1 VSATATAIAGE
12 QLELRRDVTTWG
24 SYTWGY
30 ADVGADI
37 YAALGLVIAAAQ
49 GLAPAAFALAGIVY
63 IMIGLAYT
71 ELASTYPVA
80 GGGHYFTL
88 RGLGDFWGFVSG
100 AALLLDYTIDIA
112 LFAVASAGYINF
124 FSPVLL
130 GIDLRQVTLSSVGL
144 VTSGPLANV
153 PIIWQ
158 MESLLLIGILIYVNI
173 RGVRESS
180 LLNESLGFMDIML
193 ESSVIIFGFVLAWN
207 PQLLAEQWTTALR
220 TLPLG
225 NFMYG
230 SSLAIISFVGLE
242 SISQAAQETRR
253 PATVIPRTS
262 IALIFTVFIFAL
274 AFSTVTLGILPWN
287 EVGEADPIA
296 QLAQRIPYLGIIA
309 GPFAAILGATIL
321 FISANTGVM
330 GASRLTFSMS
340 QLHLVTKWLQKVHPQ
355 YRTPVRT
362 IVVFGG
368 MGALEAFLAF
378 FASRVGPDGTL
389 ESGALD
395 TLGNMYAF
403 GATLGYT
410 LVFIALI
417 RLRFVDPYSPR
428 PYKMPL
434 NLKIS
439 WHGQEVEFPVLG
451 VIGMVGVSFILFE
464 VILTHEIGRIAGPT
478 WVVLCILYYI
488 WYRRHQGL
496 PVFGDVKHD
505 WEQEQI
511 NVLTSAEEFDL
522 VEEYRDALTR
532 RDRKI
537 SSRNHA
543 AGKGPGAKLSSQS
556 DGRRNAKRS

>member
-1 VSATATAIAGE
+1 MTATATATASE

-49 GLAPAAFALAGIVY
+49 GLAPAAFAVAGIVY

-71 ELASTYPVA
+71 ELASAYPVA
-80 GGGHYFTL
+80 GGGQYFAL
-88 RGLGDFWGFVSG
+88 RGLGDFWGMVAGS
-100 AALLLDYTIDIA
+100 ALLLDYTIDIA
-112 LFAVASAGYINF
+112 LFAVASSGYINF
-124 FSPVLL
+124 FSPILFGV
-130 GIDLRQVTLSSVGL
+130 DLRQVTLASLGL

-153 PIIWQ
+153 PFVWQ
-158 MESLLLIGILIYVNI
+158 FQALLLIGILIVVNI

-180 LLNESLGFMDIML
+180 FLNEALGFVDIIL
-193 ESSVIIFGFVLAWN
+193 ESSVIVFGFMLAWD
-207 PQLLAEQWTTALR
+207 PQLLAHQWSAALHS
-220 TLPLG
+220 LPLN

-253 PATVIPRTS
+253 PATIIPRTS

-274 AFSTVTLGILPWN
+274 AFSTVTLGILPWSQ
-287 EVGEADPIA
+287 VSQADPVA
-296 QLAQRIPYLGIIA
+296 QLAQHIPYLGILA

-330 GASRLTFSMS
+330 GSSRLTFSMS
-340 QLHLVTKWLQKVHPQ
+340 QLDLVTRWLGKVHPRF
-355 YRTPVRT
+355 RTPVRT

-410 LVFIALI
+410 LVFLALI

-434 NLKIS
+434 NAKIH
-439 WHGQEVEFPVLG
+439 WRGGEVDFPILG
-451 VIGMVGVSFILFE
+451 VIGMLGVSFILFE
-464 VILTHEIGRIAGPT
+464 VILTHEIGRIAGPV
-478 WVVLCILYYI
+478 WVMLCVLYYI
-488 WYRRHQGL
+488 FYRRNRGL
-496 PVFGDVKHD
+496 PVFGNVPRD
-505 WEQEQI
+505 WESQQI
-511 NVLTSAEEFDL
+511 EVLTAAEEFEM
-522 VEEYRDALTR
+522 VEEYRDARER
-532 RDRKI
+532 RDRKLKAH
-537 SSRNHA
+537 NGGHE
-543 AGKGPGAKLSSQS
+543 
-556 DGRRNAKRS
+556 RNAGWRPPQKNGGSHARRP